1 MLTPRNAHRPNRLSS
16 CVRLRLRVDIHR
28 EDAAIVNRQSV
39 AAAVAAVFLAAVAAS
54 AQLDWFCTVLSS
66 SPSTSVICTGHLR
79 LGS

>member
-1 MLTPRNAHRPNRLSS
+1 MLTPRNANRPNRLSS

-54 AQLDWFCTVLSS
+54 AAGLVLHRPIVLAFNFS
-66 SPSTSVICTGHLR
+66 HLCR
-79 LGS
+79 ALGS